1 MLKEVLE
8 YIFKEAREG
17 ANPKPHVENIGK
29 RLQRVTINGMME
41 DVELPRRGIR
51 RTVATIESLVS
62 LATQFGG
69 EKVTI
74 FCNEVEIVCVLDDDD
89 RTETVTLPL
98 EHSKQFNIFRHL
110 EAGMGQKELV
120 RTLRTSLAG
129 CVQYEDI
136 VPLFRQIQF
145 GVHRGSGGEAG
156 HQRQSLGRSVE
167 MEVAAKAGEIPEE
180 VRVRLPLFTVPGDVN
195 TDIDFLAAIDI
206 DIEKERVC
214 LIPVGDA
221 IADKTQEVI
230 GRLRDRIIDG
240 VGDDVIVVFGETDLR

>member
-1 MLKEVLE
+1 MLKEVIE
-8 YIFKEAREG
+8 YIFKEARDG
-17 ANPKPHVENIGK
+17 ANPRPHVESIGP
-29 RLQRVTINGMME
+29 RAQRVTLNGVMDE
-41 DVELPRRGIR
+41 FVLPRQTMSRSV
-51 RTVATIESLVS
+51 TTIESLVA
-62 LATQFGG
+62 LATEFGG
-69 EKVTI
+69 NNVTI
-74 FCNEVEIVCVLDDDD
+74 FCNEEEIVCVLDDDD
-89 RTETVTLPL
+89 RTETVRLPL

-145 GVHRGSGGEAG
+145 GVHRGAGGEAG

-221 IADKTQEVI
+221 IADKTQEVV